1 MSIKFRFLVADDC
14 RVSSDLHIAK
24 LSARGHCCDYVSTG
38 DKAMERIMTHDYDGI
53 VTDNNMPGFTGVEL
67 AQMTRQLFS
76 LGELPI
82 FIVTSDDRE
91 SLASALLGLHDVMV
105 LAKPITASQIDQI
118 VSVTCAAREFVMLS
132 REGRRAN

>member
-1 MSIKFRFLVADDC
+1 
-14 RVSSDLHIAK
+14 
-24 LSARGHCCDYVSTG
+24 
-38 DKAMERIMTHDYDGI
+38 MTHDYDGI

-76 LGELPI
+76 LGELPM